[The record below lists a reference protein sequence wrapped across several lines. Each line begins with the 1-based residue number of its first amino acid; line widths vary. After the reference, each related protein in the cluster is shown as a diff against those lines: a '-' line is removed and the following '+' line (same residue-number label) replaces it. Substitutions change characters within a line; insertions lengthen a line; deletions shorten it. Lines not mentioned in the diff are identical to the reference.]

1 MNTEPDLKW
10 LIQKYESSTKRYIE
24 AEQEL
29 MDIRDMS
36 LWQRLRLNSKIDR
49 FLSSR
54 TKYN

>member
-54 TKYN
+54 KKYN